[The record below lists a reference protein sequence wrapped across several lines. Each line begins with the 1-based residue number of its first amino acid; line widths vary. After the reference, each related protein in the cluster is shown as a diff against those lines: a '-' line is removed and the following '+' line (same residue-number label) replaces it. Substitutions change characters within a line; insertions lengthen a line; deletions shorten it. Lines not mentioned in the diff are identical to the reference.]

1 MCGPAD
7 ADATFIKT
15 MLILQMTPTVS
26 LPLPPV
32 GQAVVDADPPN
43 STATHALQ
51 LPEVIARRATAGVV
65 LLVGGAT
72 TATALAT
79 SEAPP
84 VTASRPF
91 EVLIE
96 VGPDELEDRL
106 GRDLCVDEQGGPF
119 HHGVR
124 PGPHRPRIGSSTY
137 FWSHAW
143 RTPRRRN
150 IIGRTWCL
158 TVSFS

>member
-1 MCGPAD
+1 LCGPAD

-26 LPLPPV
+26 FPLPPA
-32 GQAVVDADPPN
+32 GQAIVDADPPH
-43 STATHALQ
+43 SATTHALQ

-79 SEAPP
+79 SEASP
-84 VTASRPF
+84 VAASRPL
-91 EVLIE
+91 ELIVE

-106 GRDLCVDEQGGPF
+106 GRDLGVDEQGGPF
-119 HHGVR
+119 DHGVR
-124 PGPHRPRIGSSTY
+124 RRPRRPRVGTSRR
-137 FWSHAW
+137 FWSHA
-143 RTPRRRN
+143 RRAHRGDPPKHTD
-150 IIGRTWCL
+150 IIG
-158 TVSFS
+158 

>member
-26 LPLPPV
+26 FPLPPA
-32 GQAVVDADPPN
+32 GQAIVNADPPY
-43 STATHALQ
+43 SATTHALQ

-65 LLVGGAT
+65 LLVGGAA

-79 SEAPP
+79 SEASP
-84 VTASRPF
+84 VAASRPL
-91 EVLIE
+91 ELIVE

-106 GRDLCVDEQGGPF
+106 GRDFGVDEQGGPIDY
-119 HHGVR
+119 GVR
-124 PGPHRPRIGSSTY
+124 RRPRRPRAGTSRR
-137 FWSHAW
+137 FWSHA
-143 RTPRRRN
+143 RRAHRGDPPKHTD
-150 IIGRTWCL
+150 IIG
-158 TVSFS
+158 